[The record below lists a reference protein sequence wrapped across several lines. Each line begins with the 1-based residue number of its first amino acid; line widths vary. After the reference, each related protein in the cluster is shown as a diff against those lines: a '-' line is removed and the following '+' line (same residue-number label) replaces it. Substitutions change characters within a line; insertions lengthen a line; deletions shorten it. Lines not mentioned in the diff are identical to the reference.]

1 MAQVQNIKN
10 SAVRVPVPPAKE
22 YQVWLVLFT
31 EQQGSSIAQLPLT
44 PAEFATLQQ
53 QAATH
58 SASFEGVLERGLKRM
73 TRTIPTTELE
83 FAMRESNALLQ
94 MLMDKLNLIAA
105 GPDDFSGPRVEQ
117 FLNGTGL
124 IVSNAMDK
132 LTQACDNVF
141 DAVHGE
147 LEVKS

>member
-1 MAQVQNIKN
+1 VAKVQNVKP
-10 SAVRVPVPPAKE
+10 SAASAPVPPAE
-22 YQVWLVLFT
+22 EIQVWLVLFS
-31 EQQGSSIAQLPLT
+31 EKHGSDLAQLRLS
-44 PAEFATLQQ
+44 PAEFAALQQ

-141 DAVHGE
+141 NAVHGD
-147 LEVKS
+147 LEVQS